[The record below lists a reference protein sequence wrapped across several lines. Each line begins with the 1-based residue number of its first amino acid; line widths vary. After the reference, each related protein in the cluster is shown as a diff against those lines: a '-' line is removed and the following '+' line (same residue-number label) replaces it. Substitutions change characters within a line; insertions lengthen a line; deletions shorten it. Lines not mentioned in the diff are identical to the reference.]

1 MYQKRNKK
9 KYGKQE
15 LYLIQFSDSLRITAD
30 YIELSEGTTL
40 IEPQKRSLHGLTGE
54 TDESK
59 LVLNDICIEDPA
71 QGLLFTNMPNVEFKN
86 ITVDGE
92 CECEKVENLACDKSD
107 FETVSTG
114 FIAGLSCEELKE
126 KLINATFCKL
136 GQIVHTTANGAQ
148 ERPVRLFFTLDSY
161 SK

>member
-1 MYQKRNKK
+1 MILVPNLCIREGTKK
-9 KYGKQE
+9 NIKQG
-15 LYLIQFSDSLRITAD
+15 LYLVQFSDSLRITAD

-86 ITVDGE
+86 IKVDGE

-107 FETVSTG
+107 FETVSTA
-114 FIAGLSCEELKE
+114 FIPGKVIAHKSWGEQFLW
-126 KLINATFCKL
+126 NR
-136 GQIVHTTANGAQ
+136 N
-148 ERPVRLFFTLDSY
+148 
-161 SK
+161 